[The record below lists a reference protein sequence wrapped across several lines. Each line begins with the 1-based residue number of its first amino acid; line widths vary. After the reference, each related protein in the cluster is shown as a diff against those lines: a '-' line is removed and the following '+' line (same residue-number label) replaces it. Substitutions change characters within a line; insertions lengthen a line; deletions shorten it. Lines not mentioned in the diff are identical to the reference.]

1 MASFFDFVAHEWLL
15 VGALAILIFIYTWL
29 ERVKSGQP
37 VSTHELTNLINSKG
51 AIVLDLRPTAEF
63 KVGHLID
70 SINIPYERINAE
82 MALIEKHKSATIV
95 IVDKMGQHSGSVGKT
110 LKKLGYDVR
119 RLSGGMSEWQ
129 AQNLPLI
136 QGK

>member
-63 KVGHLID
+63 QD
-70 SINIPYERINAE
+70 RCN
-82 MALIEKHKSATIV
+82 SA
-95 IVDKMGQHSGSVGKT
+95 
-110 LKKLGYDVR
+110 R
-119 RLSGGMSEWQ
+119 
-129 AQNLPLI
+129 P
-136 QGK
+136 